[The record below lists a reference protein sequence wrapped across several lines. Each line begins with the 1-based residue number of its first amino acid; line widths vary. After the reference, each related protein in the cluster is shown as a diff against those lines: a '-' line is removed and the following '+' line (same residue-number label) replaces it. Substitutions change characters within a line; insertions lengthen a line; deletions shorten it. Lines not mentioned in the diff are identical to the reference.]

1 MQKNLKTKSKSV
13 GYYVF
18 LIVLSVLMVLP
29 LIWMLLS
36 ALKSP
41 EEIFAIPLK
50 WFPEIAQWANFK
62 EALELAP
69 LDLYLFNST
78 FTAFVI
84 VIFHF
89 VLSCM
94 IAYAL
99 TQMEFKGRALVFN
112 LILVTY
118 MLPPEATYVSSY
130 TIIAKLWLFDTLSGV
145 IIYIIANVF
154 SSFLIR
160 MI

>member
-1 MQKNLKTKSKSV
+1 MKSS
-13 GYYVF
+13 
-18 LIVLSVLMVLP
+18 L
-29 LIWMLLS
+29 
-36 ALKSP
+36 
-41 EEIFAIPLK
+41 EIFAIPLK
-50 WFPEIAQWANFK
+50 LFPEVAQWANLK

-69 LDLYLFNST
+69 FGLYIFNST

-84 VIFHF
+84 VIFQF

-118 MLPPEATYVSSY
+118 MLPPEATYVPRY
-130 TIIAKLWLFDTLSGV
+130 PL
-145 IIYIIANVF
+145 IANTDP
-154 SSFLIR
+154 
-160 MI
+160 

>member
-1 MQKNLKTKSKSV
+1 
-13 GYYVF
+13 
-18 LIVLSVLMVLP
+18 P
-29 LIWMLLS
+29 
-36 ALKSP
+36 
-41 EEIFAIPLK
+41 
-50 WFPEIAQWANFK
+50 QWANIN

-69 LDLYLFNST
+69 FGLYIFNIT

-84 VIFHF
+84 VIFQF

-118 MLPPEATYVSSY
+118 MLPPEATYVPSY
-130 TIIAKLWLFDTLSGV
+130 TIIAKMGQLDTLIGV
-145 IIYIIANVF
+145 IITNIGSVFTIFLLRQTFMQVPKDTIQCTRGNV
-154 SSFLIR
+154 SNDITILCS
-160 MI
+160 

>member
-1 MQKNLKTKSKSV
+1 MQKNLKTKSKSI

-18 LIVLSVLMVLP
+18 LIVLSVLMVFP

-41 EEIFAIPLK
+41 DEIFAIPLK
-50 WFPEIAQWANFK
+50 WFHEVAQWANFK

-69 LDLYLFNST
+69 FGLYIFNST

-84 VIFHF
+84 VIFQF

-94 IAYAL
+94 IFYSL
-99 TQMEFKGRALVFN
+99 TKMEFNELDF
-112 LILVTY
+112 
-118 MLPPEATYVSSY
+118 
-130 TIIAKLWLFDTLSGV
+130 LSLC
-145 IIYIIANVF
+145 IF
-154 SSFLIR
+154 CSFLL
-160 MI
+160 